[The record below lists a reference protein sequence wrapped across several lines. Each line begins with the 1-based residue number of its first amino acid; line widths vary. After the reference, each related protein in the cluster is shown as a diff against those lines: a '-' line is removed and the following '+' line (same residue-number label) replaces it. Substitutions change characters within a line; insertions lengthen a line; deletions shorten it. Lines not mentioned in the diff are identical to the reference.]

1 MIESIKDISATLW
14 NIDNVDEDTIRELQS
29 IENFVNEKQSKNIIT
44 KIGKFVNETR
54 KENEKWHW
62 IYITIKDYLLL

>member
-54 KENEKWHW
+54 KENEK
-62 IYITIKDYLLL
+62 